1 MEPSKKHTF
10 TKEQL
15 NIPDDGLIHLHDL
28 SFDFEDYFE
37 RYEKRE
43 MDEDEASEY
52 NARVMGLF
60 CKALWESGGDT
71 RAIPPW
77 VADHLAKKFYESLGG
92 VPWGDLMGLP
102 WDQKTPVFT
111 KKGQRAFDIYAYIQN
126 TLKSQPDANVTDLL
140 AEAAKQLNIS
150 YETARADYYS
160 MKNALSTD
168 PASMPENF
176 LNKMDNF

>member
-1 MEPSKKHTF
+1 MTQSKKHVF

-37 RYEKRE
+37 RYDKRE

-71 RAIPPW
+71 SAVPGW
-77 VADHLAKKFYESLGG
+77 VAHHLAKKLYESLGG
-92 VPWGDLMGLP
+92 ESWGDLMGLP
-102 WDQKTPVFT
+102 WDPKTPLLT

-140 AEAAKQLNIS
+140 AEAAGQLNVS
-150 YETARADYYS
+150 YETARADYYA
-160 MKNALSTD
+160 MKNALSSD
-168 PASMPENF
+168 PASMPDNF
-176 LNKMDNF
+176 LNKMDSF

>member
-1 MEPSKKHTF
+1 MPQIKKHVF

-37 RYEKRE
+37 RYDKGE

-60 CKALWESGGDT
+60 CKALWENGGDT
-71 RAIPPW
+71 SAVPGW
-77 VADHLAKKFYESLGG
+77 VAHHLAKKFYESLGG
-92 VPWGDLMGLP
+92 VAWGDLMGLP
-102 WDQKTPVFT
+102 WDQKNPRFT

-126 TLKSQPDANVTDLL
+126 TLKIQPDANVTDLL
-140 AEAAKQLNIS
+140 AEAAKQLNLS
-150 YETARADYYS
+150 FETIRADYYA
-160 MKNALSTD
+160 MKKALDSN
-168 PASMPENF
+168 PASMPDNF
-176 LNKMDNF
+176 LNNMDNF